1 MQGSVPAGLAP
12 AGSGSQRSAPVAD
25 AAPVYLVRG
34 VDEAL
39 LSQSVSAVVKEAQ
52 LAVPGVS
59 RDLAVEEVDLA
70 ETAASDLVARC
81 STPPFLAERRVV
93 VARLDAVLAPA
104 GTTATDAGPE
114 TGQPP
119 GSATVSGT
127 GAALVEALVGYL
139 QDPLATTILVL
150 VSSRAVPA
158 RLTKM
163 ITNVGRIVDAS
174 PPGTSTGK
182 LQWLGAKVGESGL
195 RISEPAARLLAEH
208 LGEDLGDLD
217 GVIAKLRSA
226 YAPDASH
233 RPGDGDGGRSRRLEW
248 EDVEPFLGEAGGVPP
263 WELTDPIDRG
273 QTEDALI
280 ALRRFAGP
288 GGRHPLVVV
297 AVLHRHFEMMARL
310 DGPGVPDVA
319 TAASLIGAK
328 SRYVAEKALAQARVL
343 GSERIGDAIELVAGA
358 DADLRGGSG
367 MPAPAVMDVLVARLA
382 RLAGV
387 SRKKRR

>member
-1 MQGSVPAGLAP
+1 MQGSVPAGLAA

-34 VDEAL
+34 ADEAL

-52 LAVPGVS
+52 LAAPGMS
-59 RDLAVEEVDLA
+59 RDLAVEELDLA

-104 GTTATDAGPE
+104 GATATDAGPE

-119 GSATVSGT
+119 GSATVSGA

-158 RLTKM
+158 RLTKV

-226 YAPDASH
+226 YAPDVSH
-233 RPGDGDGGRSRRLEW
+233 GPGDGGRSRRLEW

-273 QTEDALI
+273 QTEEALI

-310 DGPGVPDVA
+310 DGAGVPDVA

-343 GSERIGDAIELVAGA
+343 GSERVGEAIVLVAGA